1 MRRAIV
7 LVLLVLAWRVPA
19 QLPVTDVGNLA
30 QNTIQAVQTVFMV
43 ANQILELTPFGGLV
57 FDVATQDTLDTLAD
71 IVTEARGL
79 SFDLTSLQAQI
90 TILFHLDSAPRS
102 ASDLQIRLAEI
113 RRVVWDSYV
122 YALRTQTLLTTTL
135 FTVRRLRNLIELIG
149 DLLGNMQGNHTLA
162 QLEAKLVEAL
172 GKMDTHTTAYERAQ
186 SVERLTE
193 TLTIESV
200 HRINVE
206 TMLDWP
212 Q

>member
-43 ANQILELTPFGGLV
+43 ANQILELTPCGVLV

-122 YALRTQTLLTTTL
+122 YALRTQTLLAQFL
-135 FTVRRLRNLIELIG
+135 AVCSRLKWSKHVTKSPCLA
-149 DLLGNMQGNHTLA
+149 LLAMAGSSA
-162 QLEAKLVEAL
+162 
-172 GKMDTHTTAYERAQ
+172 AYKIISACSNAVSR
-186 SVERLTE
+186 
-193 TLTIESV
+193 
-200 HRINVE
+200 
-206 TMLDWP
+206 
-212 Q
+212 